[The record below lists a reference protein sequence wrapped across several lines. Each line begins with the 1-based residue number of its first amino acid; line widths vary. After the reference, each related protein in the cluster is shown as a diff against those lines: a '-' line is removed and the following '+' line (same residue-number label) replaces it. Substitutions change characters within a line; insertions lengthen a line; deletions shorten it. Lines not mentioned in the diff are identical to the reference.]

1 MAVLHPNGLL
11 HNGMYMQT
19 LNTSSMSGVVKPRL
33 LIIDDSKDVVDFL
46 AELFSTSY
54 ECHIARDGVEGLEA
68 ANELIPDIIICDVQM
83 PKMNG
88 LEVVRILKSNQ
99 NTRYIPTILLS
110 GYNTRENR
118 LEGLRAMADDFVAKP
133 FDYEELRLKMSNLLQ
148 LRQELQNTTPRDYIT
163 EAVDLDASKFSIKE
177 RELIEALIDFF
188 AMNYPDNKLNIDMI
202 ADKLNYSVRQLQRK
216 IKTITGSTP
225 MDLLRT
231 YRLKQAAS
239 ALLRHKTIS
248 EVSEACGFSSPNYF
262 CTCFKEHFNVTP
274 RTYQK
279 QNN

>member
-1 MAVLHPNGLL
+1 MRSTN
-11 HNGMYMQT
+11 
-19 LNTSSMSGVVKPRL
+19 SSSISRVIKPRL

-46 AELFSTSY
+46 AELFSTTY
-54 ECHIARDGVEGLEA
+54 DCHFACDGVEGLEA
-68 ANELIPDIIICDVQM
+68 ANDLIPDIIICDVQM

-110 GYNTRENR
+110 GYNSRENR

-148 LRQELQNTTPRDYIT
+148 LRQELQNTPPRDYIT
-163 EAVDLDASKFSIKE
+163 EALDLNASEFSLKE
-177 RELIEALIDFF
+177 RELIEAMIDYFSTY
-188 AMNYPDNKLNIDMI
+188 YPDNKLNIDMV
-202 ADKLNYSVRQLQRK
+202 AKQLNYSVRQLQRK

-262 CTCFKEHFNVTP
+262 CTCFKDYFELTP
-274 RTYQK
+274 RSYQK
-279 QNN
+279 LNK